1 MGVDL
6 LRKMKRKTDEEHGGE
21 RARRPPKRQRK
32 GGKVHLFDLSDE
44 LLLRLIS
51 FLPIEDLVV
60 CDRVCAKFRSLTT
73 DNEIWRKAYY
83 NTFVRH
89 RARRLPALQ
98 SAGNKEQERG
108 ALHYS
113 SKRARWLDHSHLV
126 GADTDWKQVFK
137 TKHNWH
143 QGRARKSEVQIDSKL
158 RPVALARACLGRLY
172 TVDLTHGLRIW
183 RKGGVVHSSPLSQQ
197 SAPTALAV
205 VAEEQGTRICV
216 GHHNGTVSLFE
227 SDETGILPDVDFAQ
241 VEGSSVESI
250 AVSWPYILTLSAAR
264 SITLSQRTTKS
275 DVAPMKIL
283 ATLHSDAPLNPAAL
297 SLRKTT
303 STLIAG
309 VCYAFNRFN
318 AGWCLGLQEM
328 RMDLQGTLKKNRTTT
343 SLATRMTE
351 SLHSPK
357 FPHLTSR
364 SASTSPFSL
373 HPELMRSP
381 NSLSYCGCYILAGLP
396 DNTLMVYTVSSTEEK
411 LEIGVGRR
419 LWGHTSAISAAE
431 VTSTGKA
438 VSISSTSDEMRY
450 WELEEVLVSSSLK
463 RTSTPIKSRALGV
476 LNEAITLRGSGI
488 GLALRDLKEEDR
500 LHRRCVSFDDEQAIV
515 VGERGGNQIISC
527 FDFA

>member
-1 MGVDL
+1 MGE
-6 LRKMKRKTDEEHGGE
+6 MKRKSDGDQDG
-21 RARRPPKRQRK
+21 ARTCRPPKRQRK

-44 LLLRLIS
+44 LLLRSMS
-51 FLPIEDLVV
+51 FLSVQDLVGCEQV
-60 CDRVCAKFRSLTT
+60 CVKLRSLST

-98 SAGNKEQERG
+98 PAGNEEQEKG

-113 SKRARWLDHSHLV
+113 SKRARWLEHSHLV
-126 GADTDWKQVFK
+126 GAGTDWKQVYK

-143 QGRARKSEVQIDSKL
+143 QGRARKSEVQIDSRLK
-158 RPVALARACLGRLY
+158 PVALARACGGKLY
-172 TVDLTHGLRIW
+172 TVDLTHGLRVW
-183 RKGGVVHSSPLSQQ
+183 RKGGILHSCPLTQQ

-205 VAEEQGTRICV
+205 VVEERDTRISV
-216 GHHNGTVSLFE
+216 GHENGIVSLFRFDGTTVVPE
-227 SDETGILPDVDFAQ
+227 IDSTQ
-241 VEGSSVESI
+241 VEGPSVEAI
-250 AVSWPYILTLSAAR
+250 AVSWPYILTLSASR
-264 SITLSQRTTKS
+264 TISLLQRTS
-275 DVAPMKIL
+275 EPDSPVRSL
-283 ATLHSDAPLNPAAL
+283 ATLHSDSLLAPAAL
-297 SLRKTT
+297 SLRKTKT
-303 STLIAG
+303 TLIAG
-309 VCYAFNRFN
+309 ICYAFNRFN
-318 AGWCLGLQEM
+318 AGWCLGLQEI
-328 RMDLQGTLKKNRTTT
+328 RMDLHGTMKKNRTTT
-343 SLATRMTE
+343 SMGTAMSE
-351 SLHSPK
+351 SLHPSK
-357 FPHLTSR
+357 ISRFTSR

-396 DNTLMVYTVSSTEEK
+396 DNTLMVYTVSSTDEK

-450 WELEEVLVSSSLK
+450 WELEELLVSSSLRK
-463 RTSTPIKSRALGV
+463 TSTPIKSHALGI
-476 LNEAITLRGSGI
+476 LSEAITLRGNGI
-488 GLALRDLKEEDR
+488 GLALREVKEEDR

-515 VGERGGNQIISC
+515 VGERGGEQILSC